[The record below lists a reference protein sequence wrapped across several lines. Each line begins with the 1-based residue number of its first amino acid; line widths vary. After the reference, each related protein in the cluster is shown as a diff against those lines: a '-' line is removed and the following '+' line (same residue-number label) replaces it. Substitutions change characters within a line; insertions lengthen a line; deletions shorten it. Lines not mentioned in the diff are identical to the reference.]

1 MVSSGHG
8 TTCGSVDFRHLWL
21 SSTII
26 GASEVDSSTRVSWM
40 LLRCA
45 ATSASTGSNR
55 GRGVEATRNH
65 NNTLQNPLTVQMGD
79 ERIHWLGR
87 VSIHVLSSQSR
98 NVQPLSYEPEYSLL
112 ISSETRITVQS
123 PSTEVLANRLIGTCA
138 RCNPLQNT
146 TSPVHCVPRLSH
158 WSTIP
163 QVLPPMNS
171 FVLKT
176 NFSHNLLG
184 LTSVGWSSLRLS

>member
-1 MVSSGHG
+1 MCSNDCTDGLRSWAWSRGNKE
-8 TTCGSVDFRHLWL
+8 LNKL
-21 SSTII
+21 STKPPYSANGGRTYSLARKST
-26 GASEVDSSTRVSWM
+26 
-40 LLRCA
+40 
-45 ATSASTGSNR
+45 
-55 GRGVEATRNH
+55 
-65 NNTLQNPLTVQMGD
+65 
-79 ERIHWLGR
+79 
-87 VSIHVLSSQSR
+87 IHVLFSQSR

-146 TSPVHCVPRLSH
+146 TSPVHFVPRLSH

-171 FVLKT
+171 FVPKT
-176 NFSHNLLG
+176 N
-184 LTSVGWSSLRLS
+184 SLSTVFWG